1 MIRLTIEI
9 AKNVEPSNRGEIEI
23 TSINNEYLK
32 RKKLKV
38 QIMCRGMA
46 WLDTGTPSNMLRAS
60 TFIETVQ
67 RMQGLHIACLEE
79 IAWRKGYINDEDL
92 KKLGTSLKQTDY
104 GKYLL
109 SLLERDN
116 I

>member
-1 MIRLTIEI
+1 MSYV
-9 AKNVEPSNRGEIEI
+9 K
-23 TSINNEYLK
+23 
-32 RKKLKV
+32 
-38 QIMCRGMA
+38 
-46 WLDTGTPSNMLRAS
+46 
-60 TFIETVQ
+60 
-67 RMQGLHIACLEE
+67 E